1 MGGRWWFCDVRTRV
15 TEWNAIHIL
24 ILCSCKPKKRLMF
37 VMAASVVRMV
47 VVVFEL
53 VTMTLHVEL
62 AVLSLT
68 SF

>member
-1 MGGRWWFCDVRTRV
+1 
-15 TEWNAIHIL
+15 
-24 ILCSCKPKKRLMF
+24 MF